1 MKKEIMLI
9 SKSPMTRSM
18 ENLKDVKY
26 IILHQAKNIKYN
38 AYKERKYIDGL
49 KNQDEIY
56 YSVHYIIDLNG
67 DILNI
72 VPENEVTWSTFKFD
86 VDYNAISI
94 ECCFENEDGS
104 FNKET
109 TKSLKKLIIL
119 LCKKYNLKM
128 KENIFLHY
136 DITGT
141 RCPIFYVDNPFYF
154 KEIIS

>member
-38 AYKERKYIDGL
+38 AYKEREYIKGL

-67 DILNI
+67 DIL
-72 VPENEVTWSTFKFD
+72 K
-86 VDYNAISI
+86 
-94 ECCFENEDGS
+94 
-104 FNKET
+104 
-109 TKSLKKLIIL
+109 
-119 LCKKYNLKM
+119 
-128 KENIFLHY
+128 
-136 DITGT
+136 
-141 RCPIFYVDNPFYF
+141 
-154 KEIIS
+154 